1 MTQGIMEPVDLPTK
15 LLCPKLSS
23 ASRTS
28 PPGRPNQQA
37 TALSSSDRRTRRGG
51 GGVEGPPPHTP
62 ACEGTEHKLGG
73 PAHPSQQDGA
83 PVPPS
88 SSACSLLEEIL
99 PFPHFCSVF
108 GTFSLRMTGTGC
120 GGIKTWK
127 MCFSRHIQ
135 SSNQAASLGPD
146 DRQRYKC
153 YRGQRKTF
161 SQERNGGVCTHEV
174 LVGVSL
180 S

>member
-1 MTQGIMEPVDLPTK
+1 MTQGILERVDLPAK
-15 LLCPKLSS
+15 LLFPKLGS

-37 TALSSSDRRTRRGG
+37 TALSSLDGRTERGG
-51 GGVEGPPPHTP
+51 GGVEGPAPHTP
-62 ACEGTEHKLGG
+62 ACVGTEHKLGG

-108 GTFSLRMTGTGC
+108 GSFSLRMLGTGC
-120 GGIKTWK
+120 GGIKTWR
-127 MCFSRHIQ
+127 MCVPRHLQ
-135 SSNQAASLGPD
+135 ASNQAASLGPD

-153 YRGQRKTF
+153 YRCQRRIF